1 MDSKWINVLLIDEDY
16 DELQLIHEIFKEIRA
31 KDYEFPYVPEDAIS
45 IITDLDDKTSKGK
58 ALRKENILENQS
70 YVDDEVLGLIKFYI
84 KERERLKNELR
95 VVSLMFTKI
104 GGEKF
109 AILAREISEENVEI
123 VIKYLNHKAI

>member
-1 MDSKWINVLLIDEDY
+1 M
-16 DELQLIHEIFKEIRA
+16 
-31 KDYEFPYVPEDAIS
+31 
-45 IITDLDDKTSKGK
+45 
-58 ALRKENILENQS
+58 
-70 YVDDEVLGLIKFYI
+70 LGFFKFYR

-123 VIKYLNHKAI
+123 VIKHLNHKTI